1 MSAFL
6 TMLLAWLQLGIFGGE
21 APRPAQNHGG
31 PLSPVAHAPT
41 PAPPNNQGAAAS
53 PIYNG
58 I

>member
-6 TMLLAWLQLGIFGGE
+6 ALILAWLQLGLFGGE
-21 APRPAQNHGG
+21 RPRPAQHLGG
-31 PLSPVAHAPT
+31 DFTPVAHAPT